1 MPLVPP
7 SAAPPP
13 RNWACTTK
21 PLARRLSALPKRY
34 KKVAGMNPTD
44 ESSRG
49 FVITALTA
57 IVALLGLG
65 VVLLVRS

>member
-1 MPLVPP
+1 
-7 SAAPPP
+7 
-13 RNWACTTK
+13 
-21 PLARRLSALPKRY
+21 
-34 KKVAGMNPTD
+34 MNPTD